1 MSITEEP
8 TNSIQPNFKPTSPQ
22 NSSSSLS
29 TIESGGKLSFP
40 EQSSINKSQDDSC
53 LDYCKCVTFALFYL
67 GIVSMVMGLIGSVVS
82 YYVFGI
88 KFLIKDYQTSE
99 DCSSDVGNFVLVS
112 LIVSFILGS
121 SQANTNKNG
130 DDAGLKLCVNIFLSF
145 FWMGW
150 GIWGFIITQDEDC
163 EDLENTNLIKYS
175 NVISICFLSM
185 GSLIIFICLGFSLV
199 IACKKS

>member
-1 MSITEEP
+1 MSIQMDSD
-8 TNSIQPNFKPTSPQ
+8 NSIQPNFKPTSPQ

-29 TIESGGKLSFP
+29 TIESGGSVSFS

-53 LDYCKCVTFALFYL
+53 LDCCKCVTFALFYL
-67 GIVSMVMGLIGSVVS
+67 GIVSIVMGLIGSVIS

-112 LIVSFILGS
+112 LIVSFILGG
-121 SQANTNKNG
+121 SQANTNKN

-145 FWMGW
+145 FWLGW
-150 GIWGFIITQDEDC
+150 GIWGFIITQDEEC
-163 EDLENTNLIKYS
+163 EDLEDTNLIRYS

-185 GSLIIFICLGFSLV
+185 GSLIIFICLASSVV
-199 IACKKS
+199 IACKKG